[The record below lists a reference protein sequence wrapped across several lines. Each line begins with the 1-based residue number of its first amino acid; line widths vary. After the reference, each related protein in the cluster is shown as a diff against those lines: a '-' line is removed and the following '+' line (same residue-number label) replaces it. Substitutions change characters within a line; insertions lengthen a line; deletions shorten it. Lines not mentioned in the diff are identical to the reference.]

1 MRLFYWTIHR
11 GFFLIQKYL
20 QKWIYNFNIF
30 EQYNLETV

>member
-11 GFFLIQKYL
+11 FFKIHKYL
-20 QKWIYNFNIF
+20 QKGIYNFNIF